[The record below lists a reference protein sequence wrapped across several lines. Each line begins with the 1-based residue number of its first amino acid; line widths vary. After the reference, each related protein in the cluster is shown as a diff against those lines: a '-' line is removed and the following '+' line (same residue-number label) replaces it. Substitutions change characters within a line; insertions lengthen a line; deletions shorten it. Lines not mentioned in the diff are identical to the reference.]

1 MIKFIIV
8 DDDIKF
14 QNNLKELIR
23 RTTFNNEE
31 RTEISC
37 FNTYNSDLQHLI
49 NDNSQR
55 KVYLLDID
63 LQCEITGIN
72 IALKIREKDW
82 DSEIIFLTYHNGF
95 FEKVYR
101 SICKVFDFI
110 EKYDNMEKRLVK
122 DIKKIINQ
130 KYDVKMFKYKNR
142 QIDLQVYLKDILYI
156 YRDTVE
162 RKLVMVTTNNKFL
175 INKNIS
181 DMLKELDG
189 RFIQTHRSCIAN
201 KEHITLFKW
210 KDGCFTLDN
219 KKDIFLLSKKYKEQI
234 EKEDIMI

>member
-95 FEKVYR
+95 FEKVC
-101 SICKVFDFI
+101 SIS
-110 EKYDNMEKRLVK
+110 
-122 DIKKIINQ
+122 
-130 KYDVKMFKYKNR
+130 
-142 QIDLQVYLKDILYI
+142 
-156 YRDTVE
+156 
-162 RKLVMVTTNNKFL
+162 FL
-175 INKNIS
+175 IKSISIFSSFNKIAFLFES
-181 DMLKELDG
+181 Y
-189 RFIQTHRSCIAN
+189 FILQ
-201 KEHITLFKW
+201 
-210 KDGCFTLDN
+210 
-219 KKDIFLLSKKYKEQI
+219 
-234 EKEDIMI
+234 